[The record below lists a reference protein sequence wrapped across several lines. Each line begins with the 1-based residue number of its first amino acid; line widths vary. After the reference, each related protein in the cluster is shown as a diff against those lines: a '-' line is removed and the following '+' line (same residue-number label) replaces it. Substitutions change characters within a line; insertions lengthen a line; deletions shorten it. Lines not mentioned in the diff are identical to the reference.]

1 MGRTGKDGGG
11 GGRGDLV
18 TIPEIPYMGA
28 ESAACIIASGLV
40 RSPTFPFLSC
50 FSDLVLRLLRP
61 LWSDFYRE
69 LFRRNTG
76 GVA

>member
-11 GGRGDLV
+11 GGDLV

-28 ESAACIIASGLV
+28 ESACIIASGLV

-50 FSDLVLRLLRP
+50 FSDLVLRLLHP
-61 LWSDFYRE
+61 L
-69 LFRRNTG
+69 
-76 GVA
+76 